1 MGIADPMEDNGVKVI
16 VLGGGVV
23 GVSTAYYLSL
33 EGHDVE
39 VIDRQA
45 GVGLETS
52 FANAG
57 LIAIAH
63 ASPWAAAKTPWQTL
77 GWLGRSDAPVYLR
90 FKFDPAFWSWG
101 LKFLRHCTDARETE
115 GRERLK
121 RMVHYSLDK
130 LIELRTATGIA
141 YHQRTDGFLSL
152 YRSPKNF
159 AAAAAAAEKR
169 IADGAP
175 KNIVEAADCLEMEP
189 ALKNSNVSIAGGIHS
204 SIDESGDAF
213 VFTQQLAE
221 FCRNRGVEFRFNT
234 SIKSIESTGSRIT
247 GIRLNGD
254 DEPLQADAYVLAL
267 GSYSRAFARTLGLD
281 LPIYPIKGYSVTLP
295 ITDGAA
301 APSLSLADE
310 DKRIGMSRLG
320 GRMRIAGTAEIAGF
334 DLELNR
340 ARCRNIAEVGKEY
353 FPDSCDHQAAE
364 FWTGLRPV
372 TPDGP
377 PILGKAG
384 YDNLFLNTGHGTLG
398 WTMACGSGRITAD
411 LIAGR
416 QPEIKLDGLT
426 LARYQ

>member
-1 MGIADPMEDNGVKVI
+1 MKVI

-23 GVSTAYYLSL
+23 GVSTAYYLRQA
-33 EGHDVE
+33 GHDV
-39 VIDRQA
+39 VVVDRQSGA
-45 GVGLETS
+45 GLETS

-57 LIAIAH
+57 LIAITH

-90 FKFDPAFWSWG
+90 FKLDPALWSWAWR
-101 LKFLRHCTDARETE
+101 FLRNCTDAREAE

-130 LIELRTATGIA
+130 LIELRAETGIE

-152 YRSPKNF
+152 YRSAKSF
-159 AAAAAAAEKR
+159 AAAATEAEKR
-169 IADGAP
+169 IAEGEA
-175 KNIVEAADCLEMEP
+175 KKIVEASGCLAMEP
-189 ALKNSNVSIAGGIHS
+189 ALKRSNVEIAGGIYS
-204 SIDESGDAF
+204 SVDESGDAF
-213 VFTQQLAE
+213 VFTQKLAE
-221 FCRNRGVEFRFNT
+221 MCRSQGVTFRFDT
-234 SIKSIESTGSRIT
+234 SIASIESTGSNIT
-247 GIRLNGD
+247 GVRIEGD
-254 DEPLQADAYVLAL
+254 DEVLQGDAYVLSL
-267 GSYSRAFARTLGLD
+267 GSYNPKFARTLGLK

-295 ITDGAA
+295 VTDAGT

-320 GRMRIAGTAEIAGF
+320 DRVRVAGTAEIAGF
-334 DLELNR
+334 DLRLNDM
-340 ARCRNIAEVGKEY
+340 RCRNIAEVAKAY

-364 FWTGLRPV
+364 LWTGLRPV

-384 YDNLFLNTGHGTLG
+384 FDNLFLNTGHGTLG

-411 LIAGR
+411 LISGR
-416 QPEIKLDGLT
+416 QTEIGLDGLT
-426 LARYQ
+426 LARYH